1 LTDLS
6 FTLIK
11 TTNETTHE
19 LHGETIIEGTTIHLI
34 LKVRKGENDPDQGI
48 EIIQETLRIID
59 LQTTVMVATMTETNV
74 LTITRVDFTTLEAD
88 GSLESMIGMTV
99 FLAKIVTEDQVK
111 SSKTVDSVTKEATTH
126 LE

>member
-1 LTDLS
+1 M
-6 FTLIK
+6 
-11 TTNETTHE
+11 
-19 LHGETIIEGTTIHLI
+19 IHLI

-111 SSKTVDSVTKEATTH
+111 SSKTVDSETKEATTH